1 MKNNSKKRI
10 VYIDLM
16 RAFAVIMMIQGHTTD
31 TFLADDYRS
40 TESLLYNIWLTMR
53 GFTAPIFMFTAGE
66 IFTYLLRIN
75 NFDFLSNPRVKK
87 GIKRGLTLI
96 AIGYLLRYPT
106 YRIFDFTYVNQNQWN
121 IFFAVDALHLIGFG
135 LLFIILFAFFAK
147 RAHLNFN
154 GILVFAILF
163 LLAFSPLI
171 SKIDWDIYL
180 PSYLSAY
187 LCNKNGSLFPFT
199 PWLIYVFAGALLGN
213 YLYKNEGV
221 YFKKRFSFSLT
232 SIGTVLIAISIFMY
246 SIKTIFSIEIQN
258 WLNAN
263 MLIFIRL
270 GYVFI
275 ANGIMAFFA
284 RNYNNIPK
292 LITDTGKNTLLLYV
306 IHIIILYGCAWFPG
320 LNKYYGKTFSGWQ
333 TLTAAAIM
341 LILMLAVVIFI
352 EKIKTYRK
360 NRLFLKNVNTA

>member
-31 TFLADDYRS
+31 TFLADDFRS
-40 TESLLYNIWLTMR
+40 TESIIYNIWITLR

-66 IFTYLLRIN
+66 IFTYLLRVN
-75 NFDFLSNPRVKK
+75 NFDFLDNPRVKK

-96 AIGYLLRYPT
+96 AAGYLLRYPT
-106 YRIFDFTYVNQNQWN
+106 YRIFDFTYVSQAQWE

-135 LLFIILFAFFAK
+135 LLFIILFTFFAK
-147 RAHLNFN
+147 SAHINFN
-154 GILVFAILF
+154 GILVFTVLF
-163 LLAFSPLI
+163 LLFFSPFI
-171 SKIDWDIYL
+171 TKIDWNFYL
-180 PSYLSAY
+180 PEYLSAY
-187 LCNKNGSLFPFT
+187 LYNKNGSLFPFT
-199 PWLIYVFAGALLGN
+199 PWLVYVFAGALLGN

-221 YFKKRFSFSLT
+221 YFKKRFSFSLI
-232 SIGTVLIAISIFMY
+232 SIGAVLLAVSVLMY
-246 SIKTIFSIEIQN
+246 SISTTFSLEIQS

-263 MLIFIRL
+263 MLIFVRL

-284 RNYNNIPK
+284 RDYNNIPK

-306 IHIIILYGCAWFPG
+306 VHVIILYGCALFPG
-320 LNKYYGKTFSGWQ
+320 LYKYYGKTLSGWQ
-333 TLTAAAIM
+333 TLIAASIM
-341 LILMLAVVIFI
+341 LILMLTLVLYI
-352 EKIKTYRK
+352 EKFKSYRK